1 MKILSPPLMVG
12 FNQCKFVGKEKGR
25 LKCSQTNLAFHI
37 VCYDCCILDG
47 SDILESKNE
56 DFFRLVIN

>member
-1 MKILSPPLMVG
+1 MVG